1 MTVATRNSRA
11 YRYHQF
17 FWRAIDWIYPP
28 RCAGCSSTGVR
39 FCSACYS
46 SVRVIDQAKVCPV
59 CGIPQKTLS
68 ICPECTTLA
77 PGFTA
82 LRSWGLYEGALRKAI
97 HQLKYRRD
105 LGVSE
110 ELAKP
115 ISTLLRNSKWQV
127 DLITPVPLS
136 RRRLRTRGYNQSAMV
151 ARWVSLA
158 NCIPYEP
165 KAMSRTKDTISQV
178 GLSGDERRQNVL
190 AAFQANQENVAG
202 KTVLVIDDVTT
213 TGATMHACASALL
226 NVGADRV
233 YGLTLARAGHIDLS

>member
-11 YRYHQF
+11 YRFHQF
-17 FWRAIDWIYPP
+17 FWRAIDWVYPP
-28 RCAGCSSTGVR
+28 RCAGCSTPGIR
-39 FCSACYS
+39 FCATCHD
-46 SVRVIDQAKVCPV
+46 SVRVIDQGRVCPV
-59 CGIPQKTLS
+59 CGTPQNSQS

-97 HQLKYRRD
+97 HQLKYRSD
-105 LGVSE
+105 LGISE

-115 ISTLLRNSKWQV
+115 ISILLRDNNWQV

-136 RRRLRTRGYNQSAMV
+136 RKRLRTRGYNQSAMV
-151 ARWVSLA
+151 AHWVSLA

-165 KAMSRTKDTISQV
+165 KAMIRIKDTISQV
-178 GLSGDERRQNVL
+178 GLSGDERRHNVL
-190 AAFQANQENVAG
+190 AAFQATQANVAG

-226 NVGADRV
+226 NAGADHV